1 MIYKSILSLFI
12 LTLCSLGC
20 STSTWVVKNQYE
32 TDRNDFEL
40 INTKQYLNRVGTIT
54 PNNPIVQFELLSVND
69 FNYTQR
75 VRSDRYIQRYK
86 PRFSRVLLGLVGAGL
101 AWYAATEAQEIS
113 TKNYLYGVAGLI
125 SLTSLLNMKPSGTPT
140 PTGESRLLRKSGTI
154 NEKDTVRA
162 SQLAGT
168 TVSYTMYYDGKIVA
182 IGEDIEYRNNRYTVN
197 LLESFTPEKTEF
209 KDNDG
214 ITLELYFNDD
224 IYVNTIPVTSFL
236 EQFVVVK
243 APITAL
249 RDEPL
254 LDSRSILTDLAQG
267 SQLKLVSQEESWYK
281 VLYGI
286 SETYIAKKDAELIW
300 RPSEFAS
307 QLSIITV
314 PNIPFGNIDVETNI
328 PRIKER
334 TENAYAFS
342 IANREYQGS
351 YSERSFA
358 ERDAQLLNEYLIQ
371 AYGYNPSNV
380 RTTTN
385 IENEQQ
391 LVLAYN
397 RLANEFRQIQ
407 EKLVVYVSGYVVQ
420 GSDNEILLVG
430 TGGALSSTINLNSFL
445 KEISKLQVKELILL
459 LDIDNVENK
468 ETKLVEPLAQKILVN
483 NPNTAILVS
492 STESQRSRNYSSS
505 GGEQKR
511 HSIFSYYIA
520 DGIKKGGSTISEILN
535 HLQRNVDYTSRRLHD
550 QPQHILFF
558 GNSKLSFI
566 H

>member
-1 MIYKSILSLFI
+1 M
-12 LTLCSLGC
+12 
-20 STSTWVVKNQYE
+20 
-32 TDRNDFEL
+32 
-40 INTKQYLNRVGTIT
+40 
-54 PNNPIVQFELLSVND
+54 
-69 FNYTQR
+69 
-75 VRSDRYIQRYK
+75 
-86 PRFSRVLLGLVGAGL
+86 
-101 AWYAATEAQEIS
+101 
-113 TKNYLYGVAGLI
+113 
-125 SLTSLLNMKPSGTPT
+125 
-140 PTGESRLLRKSGTI
+140 
-154 NEKDTVRA
+154 
-162 SQLAGT
+162 
-168 TVSYTMYYDGKIVA
+168 
-182 IGEDIEYRNNRYTVN
+182 
-197 LLESFTPEKTEF
+197 
-209 KDNDG
+209 
-214 ITLELYFNDD
+214 
-224 IYVNTIPVTSFL
+224 
-236 EQFVVVK
+236 
-243 APITAL
+243 
-249 RDEPL
+249 

>member
-1 MIYKSILSLFI
+1 MIYKSILFFFLI
-12 LTLCSLGC
+12 LCSLGC

-40 INTKQYLNRVGTIT
+40 IDTKQYLNRVGTIT

-197 LLESFTPEKTEF
+197 LLESFNPKKTEF
-209 KDNDG
+209 NTNDV

-286 SETYIAKKDAELIW
+286 SETYIAKIDAQLIW

-445 KEISKLQVKELILL
+445 EEISKLQVKELILL

-468 ETKLVEPLAQKILVN
+468 ETKLVEPLAQKILEN

>member
-1 MIYKSILSLFI
+1 MIYKSILFFFLI
-12 LTLCSLGC
+12 LCSLGC

-40 INTKQYLNRVGTIT
+40 IDTKQYLNRVGTIT

-125 SLTSLLNMKPSGTPT
+125 SLTSLLNMKPSGIPT

-182 IGEDIEYRNNRYTVN
+182 VGEDIEYRNNRYTVN
-197 LLESFTPEKTEF
+197 LLESFNPEKTEF
-209 KDNDG
+209 NTNDV

-224 IYVNTIPVTSFL
+224 RYVNTIPVTSFL

-267 SQLKLVSQEESWYK
+267 SQLKFVSQEESWYK

-286 SETYIAKKDAELIW
+286 SETYIAKIDAELIW
-300 RPSEFAS
+300 RPSEFTS

-445 KEISKLQVKELILL
+445 EEISKLQVKELILL

-483 NPNTAILVS
+483 NPNTAIIVS